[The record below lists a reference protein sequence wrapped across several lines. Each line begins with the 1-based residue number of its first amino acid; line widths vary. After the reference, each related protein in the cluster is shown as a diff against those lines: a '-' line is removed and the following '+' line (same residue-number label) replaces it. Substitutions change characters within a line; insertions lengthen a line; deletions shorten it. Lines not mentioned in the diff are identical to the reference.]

1 MMTSSSQSVVRYLCS
16 AGGAS
21 VGLVRHRTEN
31 RMLAVLQFTTC
42 ESKKF
47 QVELT
52 LDDVRGIGHDIV
64 MLLSADQAEVA
75 AWWRTLADGSDG
87 RPRAPKPSAPHAAEH
102 SSAAGTATG
111 TPT

>member
-1 MMTSSSQSVVRYLCS
+1 MTSSSQSVVRYLCS

-75 AWWRTLADGSDG
+75 AWRRT
-87 RPRAPKPSAPHAAEH
+87 AEG
-102 SSAAGTATG
+102 AEAIGPACG
-111 TPT
+111 